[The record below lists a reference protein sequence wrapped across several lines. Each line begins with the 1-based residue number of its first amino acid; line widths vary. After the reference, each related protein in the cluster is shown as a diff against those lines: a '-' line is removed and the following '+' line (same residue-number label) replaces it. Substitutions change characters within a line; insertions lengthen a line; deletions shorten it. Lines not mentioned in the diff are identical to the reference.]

1 MAVTIQD
8 IAEKVGV
15 SRGTVDRALNDRGR
29 INPEVAERVKQAAA
43 ELGYVHKSRKR
54 QNASSGKKKI
64 GIVTQLAN
72 DSFMVEINRG
82 IQTVKKELEELG
94 MEVFVK
100 ERVSVDENEQ
110 LEAIEELLD
119 KGIDGLAIM
128 PVDSEKIREKLNWM
142 IQEKR
147 IPVVTFNSDIVGTK
161 RSCFVGMDNKQSGRT
176 AAGLFHMLTRGCGKI
191 LIITGYFSSLL
202 NNSRVDGFV
211 EEVKKIA
218 PKLEIAGVQG
228 SFNQA
233 EEVQKIVENTMMN
246 ISGINGI
253 FIVSGGQEGIEAA
266 FKKLGI
272 EQRPYVVLYDQIPEN
287 EKLLKEDTA
296 DFLIDQNGF
305 EQGYRPPRILAD
317 MLLNR
322 ENPKQEYFYTGIDIK
337 TKYNL

>member
-29 INPEVAERVKQAAA
+29 INPEVAEKIKQAAA
-43 ELGYVHKSRKR
+43 EMGYVHRSRKR
-54 QNASSGKKKI
+54 QNTSGGKKKI

-72 DSFMVEINRG
+72 ASFMVEINRG
-82 IQTVKKELEELG
+82 IQTAKKELEELG

-100 ERVSVDENEQ
+100 ERASVDEDEQ
-110 LEAIEELLD
+110 LEAIEELLK

-142 IQEKR
+142 IQEKH

-176 AAGLFHMLTRGCGKI
+176 AAGLFKMLTKGCGKI

-218 PKLEIAGVQG
+218 PDLEIAGVQG

-233 EEVQKIVENTMMN
+233 EEVQRIIENTMMN

-253 FIVSGGQEGIEAA
+253 FIVSGGQEGIGTA
-266 FKKLGI
+266 FKKLGL
-272 EQRPYVVLYDQIPEN
+272 EQRPYVVLYDQISEN
-287 EKLLKEDTA
+287 EKLLREDIA

-305 EQGYRPPRILAD
+305 EQGYRPLRILAD
-317 MLLNR
+317 MLLNAQK
-322 ENPKQEYFYTGIDIK
+322 PKQEYLYTGIDIK

>member
-43 ELGYVHKSRKR
+43 ELGYVHRSRKR

-72 DSFMVEINRG
+72 ASFMVEINRG
-82 IQTVKKELEELG
+82 IQTAKKELEELG